1 MVEWIAFFLIMG
13 IPVVWLIFAGGPA
26 DGALQTGAG
35 RPAGWFR
42 VASTELEVRSG
53 PEALEEIHD
62 ALGDFWSAHGRVPES
77 VQMAFGIAAAEVF
90 ANIVEYAEAKTVRMD
105 VAMSPN
111 HLQVGFTDDGRPV
124 EVDLESV
131 EMPDVFAESG
141 RGLAI
146 AKAALSDLSYE
157 RELPSGNRWMLV
169 SKPFEG
175 DQAA

>member
-1 MVEWIAFFLIMG
+1 MIEWIAFFLIMG
-13 IPVVWLIFAGGPA
+13 IPVVWLIVAGGA
-26 DGALQTGAG
+26 SDGAMQTEAG
-35 RPAGWFR
+35 RAAGWFR

-53 PEALEEIHD
+53 PEALDEIHD
-62 ALGDFWSAHGRVPES
+62 ALGDFWSAHDRVPES
-77 VQMAFGIAAAEVF
+77 VRMAFGIAAAEVF
-90 ANIVEYAEAKTVRMD
+90 ANIVEYSGAKTVRMD

-131 EMPDVFAESG
+131 EMPDEFAESG

-146 AKAALSDLSYE
+146 AKASLSGLSYE
-157 RELPSGNRWMLV
+157 REVPGGNRWMLV

-175 DQAA
+175 SRAA